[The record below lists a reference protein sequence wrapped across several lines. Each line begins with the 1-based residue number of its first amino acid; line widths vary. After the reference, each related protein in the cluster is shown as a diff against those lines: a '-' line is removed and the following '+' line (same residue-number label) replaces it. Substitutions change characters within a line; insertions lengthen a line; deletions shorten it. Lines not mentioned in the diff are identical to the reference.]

1 MSSKALLQKEEAIPV
16 VAMTFSVSALLMMP
30 FFFLYDVSWLMDV
43 GNVGIIFYLGLATTS
58 VAYVLYGRGLHKIPS
73 SSALTLS
80 LAEPTTAALLGVFI
94 VGEAL
99 STTSWIGI
107 LLLLGSIVVL
117 TVGSKSTKKIV
128 IEI

>member
-1 MSSKALLQKEEAIPV
+1 
-16 VAMTFSVSALLMMP
+16 MTFSVSAVLLAP
-30 FFFLYDVSWLMDV
+30 FWFLYDVSWLQST

-80 LAEPTTAALLGVFI
+80 LAEPTTAALLGVFV
-94 VGEAL
+94 VGEIL
-99 STTSWIGI
+99 SATSWIGI

-117 TVGSKSTKKIV
+117 TVGSRPAKQITVNS
-128 IEI
+128 